1 LPEAPGG
8 VHPGG
13 GTRRNRKPL
22 LNRTDTVAATGPILI
37 VGGMLGALRSE
48 FYKLAQPKP
57 QEAG

>member
-1 LPEAPGG
+1 LPEAPGA

-22 LNRTDTVAATGPILI
+22 VNRTDTVVATGPILV
-37 VGGMLGALRSE
+37 VGDLRGALRSK
-48 FYKLAQPKP
+48 FCKWAQPKP